1 MTKGIKMDKR
11 MVHRLAIGF
20 VLLWSVLLW
29 VGADRVLGEAGSGS
43 VYRMRAFRISEPL
56 KIDGHLEEAAWQE
69 AEAAEGFTQRDPVE
83 GAPASERT
91 WVRVLYDARKIYFG
105 FMCYDSEPEKI
116 VANEMRRD
124 SDLEENDSVEI
135 LMDPYNDRRGGFF
148 FRVNPLGAKEDK
160 LVGDEGR
167 STYRDWNGLWEAKAR
182 IVEQGWQVEIAI
194 PFSQLRFRSDGDMVW
209 GINFG
214 RNIRRKN
221 EEAHWV
227 PISRSLGFS
236 GRYYTANLGELVGL
250 EGIQP
255 RLHLEM
261 KPYALPGTSADYSET
276 PTVRKTVFDMGLD
289 VKYGI
294 TPNWTADLTFNTDFA
309 QVEADQ
315 EQVNLT
321 RFSLFFPEKR
331 DFFLEGVELFQFG
344 TGGRGWRGPPPV
356 LLFYSRRIG
365 LEKGEDIPIL
375 FGSKLTGKLGAYSVG
390 VLDVLTDKKSL
401 DEDDEPQTVPRT
413 NFSVIRLRRDVL
425 SRSSVGLMA
434 VDKQTALDSV
444 YNRGLGADV
453 RLSLLNNLHIGG
465 FIAKTWSPEERG
477 GDLTGYM
484 KLDWGGDLFR
494 GEVSVLDVGE
504 HFNAEMGYTQRT
516 DIRKGTWEFRYM
528 PRPGIPWI
536 RQMYIGPEWTYIE
549 DHRGVVQSRSAAFS
563 LWSRLEAGGW
573 AGIQVEREYE
583 WLDEDFEIRDDV
595 MIPVGSYTVTTVRLS
610 VSPES
615 SRGIGGRISLEGGGF
630 YDGSRRGISLNGE
643 WKPNRRFT
651 LEGRYNYNRI
661 HLRRVRRE
669 DRWNSYSFSTN
680 VLSTRL
686 SYSFSTDLFAKAFVQ
701 WNDDRKRISNNVLLN
716 YIYRPG
722 SDIYLV
728 YNQTWDTSGGTAK
741 TRNWTVLGKV
751 TVLWNW

>member
-1 MTKGIKMDKR
+1 
-11 MVHRLAIGF
+11 MVDRCTVRRLVAGC
-20 VLLWSVLLW
+20 VLWSVLLW
-29 VGADRVLGEAGSGS
+29 VEVDQVLGEVGSGRD
-43 VYRMRAFRISEPL
+43 YRVRALRISGPL
-56 KIDGHLEEAAWQE
+56 RIDGRLEEPAW
-69 AEAAEGFTQRDPVE
+69 EAAEVVEGFTQRDPVE
-83 GAPASERT
+83 GAPVSERT
-91 WVRVLYDARKIYFG
+91 WVRVLYDERKIYFG
-105 FMCYDSEPEKI
+105 FMCFDSEPEKI

-124 SDLEENDSVEI
+124 SDLGENDSVEI
-135 LMDPYNDRRGGFF
+135 LIDTYNDRRGGFF

-167 STYRDWNGLWEAKAR
+167 STHRDWNCLWEARAS
-182 IVEQGWQVEIAI
+182 IDAHGWQAEIAI
-194 PFSQLRFRSDGDMVW
+194 PFSQLRFRNNGNMVW
-209 GINFG
+209 GVNFG
-214 RNIRRKN
+214 RDIRRKN
-221 EEAHWV
+221 EETHWV

-236 GRYYTANLGELVGL
+236 GRYHTAHLGELVGL
-250 EGIQP
+250 EGIRP
-255 RLHLEM
+255 RSHLEV
-261 KPYALPGTSADYSET
+261 KPYVLPGASAEYSET
-276 PTVRKTVFDMGLD
+276 PAIRKTVFNRGLD

-294 TPNWTADLTFNTDFA
+294 TPNLTADLTFNTDFA

-365 LEKGEDIPIL
+365 LEEGEDIPIL
-375 FGSKLTGKLGAYSVG
+375 FGAKLTGKLGAYSVG
-390 VLDVLTDKKSL
+390 VLDVLTDKKSYL
-401 DEDDEPQTVPRT
+401 DDNEVQTVPRT
-413 NFSVIRLRRDVL
+413 HFSVVRLRRDVL
-425 SRSSVGLMA
+425 SRSSIGLMA
-434 VDKQTALDSV
+434 VNKQTALSSI

-453 RLSLLNNLHIGG
+453 RLSLLDNLHIGG

-477 GDLTGYM
+477 RDLTGYM
-484 KLDWGGDLFR
+484 KLDWGGDLLL
-494 GEVSVLDVGE
+494 GELSYLDVGE
-504 HFNAEMGYTQRT
+504 HFNAEVGYTQRT

-573 AGIQVEREYE
+573 AGIQVERQYE

-595 MIPVGSYTVTTVRLS
+595 IIPLGSYTVTTYRLA
-610 VSPES
+610 VAPQS
-615 SRGIGGRISLEGGGF
+615 SRGFGGRVSLEGGGF
-630 YDGSRRGISLNGE
+630 FDGSRRRISLSGE

-651 LEGRYNYNRI
+651 LEGRYSHNRI
-661 HLRRVRRE
+661 DLRPIRLPDRRTT
-669 DRWNSYSFSTN
+669 YLFSTN

-701 WNDDRKRISNNVLLN
+701 WNDDRERISNNFLLN
-716 YIYRPG
+716 YVYRPG

-728 YNQTWDTSGGTAK
+728 YNQTWDTSGETVK

-751 TVLWNW
+751 TYLWNW